1 MPLPLVSQIFKMTLK
16 CQLFTFPKGL
26 LHFIQWHKLKSLPW
40 MALYPFFL
48 HHGGRGVAV
57 GPTPLVSINHAETS
71 GNHLSALR
79 HTNRMIYRPGLCV
92 FLNLILIYLK

>member
-1 MPLPLVSQIFKMTLK
+1 
-16 CQLFTFPKGL
+16 
-26 LHFIQWHKLKSLPW
+26 
-40 MALYPFFL
+40 MA
-48 HHGGRGVAV
+48 AV

>member
-1 MPLPLVSQIFKMTLK
+1 MDGTLPF
-16 CQLFTFPKGL
+16 
-26 LHFIQWHKLKSLPW
+26 LP
-40 MALYPFFL
+40 PPRRE
-48 HHGGRGVAV
+48 GGGVAAV